1 MLNFALRRAAL
12 AVVVAVLLSV
22 VTFVLLNAAIDPASA
37 IAGEDASADRI
48 AAIRAEYGLDRP
60 LYVRYLDWLGG
71 VLSGDLGV
79 SYFWNQPV
87 GELIASRAPTTL
99 VLAFSALLVTIL
111 VAVPL
116 GVLAA
121 LRQGTWVDA
130 LASSIAGLAQSMPT
144 FWIGLIL
151 MLVFAVQLRLVPV
164 SGSYTPAH
172 FILPAIVLGFSS
184 VPSVL
189 RLMRGG
195 LIEVLQS
202 DYIRTARAK
211 GLLPDEVL
219 TRHAMRNALLPV
231 VSVLA
236 VQLGA
241 KLGGSVITESVFA
254 INGLGRLALDSVLA
268 ADMPTLQILVF
279 VFAMVFLILTFLA
292 DLLNAW
298 LDPRIR
304 LGRE

>member
-1 MLNFALRRAAL
+1 MVNFALRRAAL

-60 LYVRYLDWLGG
+60 LYARYLDWLGG

-111 VAVPL
+111 IAVPL

-121 LRQGTWVDA
+121 LRQGTWLDA

-304 LGRE
+304 LG

>member
-60 LYVRYLDWLGG
+60 LHVRYLDWLGG

-111 VAVPL
+111 IAVPL

-121 LRQGTWVDA
+121 LRQGTWLDV

-304 LGRE
+304 VG